1 MRHNRLNL
9 TALMPG
15 ALLLLLVGCLGPGQS
30 TPTRFYV
37 LTSVY
42 SEKVKPA
49 PVADLKNTAIGVG
62 PVRISG
68 KMDRPQIVT
77 GTGGNEIQLSGY
89 SEWGDPLG
97 AGFSRVLAENLAYL
111 LNTENVAIFPWLQA
125 TRTDYQVTVDLTDLI
140 GTPGS
145 VLICLTV

>member
-1 MRHNRLNL
+1 MRPNRLNL
-9 TALMPG
+9 IVFTP
-15 ALLLLLVGCLGPGQS
+15 ALLLFFLLGCLGPGKS

-68 KMDRPQIVT
+68 KLDRPQIVT

-89 SEWGDPLG
+89 S
-97 AGFSRVLAENLAYL
+97 
-111 LNTENVAIFPWLQA
+111 
-125 TRTDYQVTVDLTDLI
+125 
-140 GTPGS
+140 
-145 VLICLTV
+145 